1 MRNVSVN
8 SRHQR
13 RSAANIFSAMIM
25 TVLLGASPLLGQTDP
40 ASAGPVDP
48 SLIEDLVAANHI
60 LAAQGIFDAF
70 GHVSVRHDADPNRFV
85 MSRSIAPELVTADDL
100 IEYDLDGNPVD
111 LRGRSQY
118 IERYIHAEI
127 YKARPEIIAV
137 VHNHSPAV
145 IPFGIS
151 TVQIRPVY
159 HVAAWIGGGLPIFD
173 IRETAGITDM
183 LVSDSALGRALAERM
198 GEHRAV
204 LMRGHGVAVVGPSLP
219 FAVARSVYLEV
230 NARIQLQAISLGG
243 EVTYLDPR
251 EAQAV
256 VDAGEL
262 RGYARPWAMW
272 KNQVAGDRFAP
283 GERGP

>member
-1 MRNVSVN
+1 MN
-8 SRHQR
+8 SWHERQ
-13 RSAANIFSAMIM
+13 STASIFGAVIIA
-25 TVLLGASPLLGQTDP
+25 VLFGASPLMAQPEL
-40 ASAGPVDP
+40 ASAGSADP
-48 SLIEDLVAANHI
+48 GLIEDLVAANHI
-60 LAAQGIFDAF
+60 LGAQGIFDAF
-70 GHVSVRHDADPNRFV
+70 GHVSVRHDADQNRFL

-100 IEYDLDGNPVD
+100 IEYDLDGNAVD

-118 IERYIHAEI
+118 MERYIHAEI
-127 YKARPEIIAV
+127 YRARPDVVAV

-151 TVQIRPVY
+151 TVPIRPVY
-159 HVAAWIGGGLPIFD
+159 HVAAFIGDGLPIFD
-173 IRETAGITDM
+173 IREAAGITDM
-183 LVSDSALGRALAERM
+183 LVREPALGRALAERM
-198 GEHRAV
+198 GQHSAV

-230 NARIQLQAISLGG
+230 NARIQLQAIDLGG

-262 RGYARPWAMW
+262 RGYERPWAMW
-272 KNQVAGDRFAP
+272 KSQVAGGDLPRENCP
-283 GERGP
+283 